1 MRTFILFS
9 EKGAT
14 SGNFHDLKQAGRL
27 DIVAHSLISTFYLS
41 NKLRDNIK
49 FHLIL
54 NGPPD
59 PPKHIEFNIKE
70 ETSVS
75 KKDIGTLLK
84 NSLWKYKQGKKI
96 EAFPGIFIEKK
107 SFKDLLNEY
116 KNQNLYVLDEY
127 GQDISKIKFK
137 QNPVLILGDHEGLP
151 KQERKLAKKSAERIS
166 LGPNIYFTSQTITF
180 LNIWLD
186 RAQIE

>member
-9 EKGAT
+9 EHGAT

-27 DIVAHSLISTFYLS
+27 DIVAHSLISAFYLS

-59 PPKHIEFNIKE
+59 SPKHIEFNIKD
-70 ETSVS
+70 ETSIS
-75 KKDIGTLLK
+75 KKDLGTLLK
-84 NSLWKYKQGKKI
+84 NTLWKYKKGKKI
-96 EAFPGIFIEKK
+96 EAFPGIFIEKS
-107 SFKDLLNEY
+107 SFENLLKDY
-116 KNQNLYVLDEY
+116 KDQNLYVLDEY
-127 GQDISKIKFK
+127 GEDISKVKFK
-137 QNPVLILGDHEGLP
+137 ENPIFILGDHQGLP
-151 KQERKLAKKSAERIS
+151 KKERKLAKKQAQRIS
-166 LGPNIYFTSQTITF
+166 LGANIYFTSQTITF

-186 RAQIE
+186 RENIT